1 MKINLIKSLSNIA
14 EQIEIEAGLPAY
26 KAIENIDFENAVLI
40 VNGTKQTSDYIFKS
54 NDIVTVR
61 AMPADLTDTPW
72 WVSTFFIPF
81 GFIIQPAELAYKAR
95 KEAEQAEKELEKIK
109 KLTNAADIDNRPF
122 LRGASNTIATGKS
135 QPYLCGR
142 NFLTLYLFSKPYYKI
157 SGADGEKQEV
167 FNILEGGF
175 KGIVLNKLGIG
186 DTVIKT
192 FSDTTPQNGVYEIN
206 DGLFADGIVEIRQ
219 NGEQFSTLTELNNKV
234 VSNVINR
241 EIERSSKVSAG
252 DAEYL
257 IFSLDPNAQS
267 VEIAIKF
274 PYGLY
279 AYNDDN
285 DKIETS
291 VTITPEYSL
300 DGGSTYTTFS
310 FGNGNT
316 FKRKTTKELRY
327 TANHDFTLS
336 DYATLNENNQTSII
350 VRVRSD
356 GNDDPKIKNDCYLF
370 YYQSKIFDPEKSSA
384 PAGVLDD
391 DGEAGLVPCLN
402 VENRERGFSCIIG
415 MKLKATKNNEKK
427 LTQINYIATSTAR
440 LWDGTAWGN
449 TKQPTRNPA
458 AIALEVLTS
467 DIHPASRYNDS
478 EIDLQ
483 AWGALYEKCERDGIK
498 FDYVITQNQKKNDT
512 LEKIATVCN
521 AAIYKDIYGRIS
533 VAIDQPQENSIAVYN
548 PQNIISITNRKT
560 FSRRVD
566 ALRIKYI
573 DSANDTFKENT
584 YTVTRIE
591 NGQPVAI
598 DENSIIKEV
607 TATGIT
613 EHAQI
618 VKYGRR
624 LMAIDELRQIT
635 TTLQI
640 GNEGTYY
647 TPFAKI
653 SIQDPSLNRDA
664 QDAVLQEVEYYGGLL
679 KKIYL
684 KTPVTFTTARKYGVI
699 VNCTDENGA
708 HPLALKISGSGTTSV
723 LQVETKYREAESVQ
737 PAKNNV
743 LSFGELDNDG
753 EFSKITHDY
762 IITRIERAGAGFT
775 LDLQEY
781 NPAIYESGEIPPYKP
796 IINNTPTPP
805 IGEIPIDAVTR
816 DLLEQRID
824 RVNGDAV
831 QAAIDTVSHGG
842 TFTNV
847 YRVRPPEMTL
857 EEIVAKMDADAR
869 NASASISIS
878 EDEIL
883 LKVEDLDEQQR
894 AFIAITKDQ
903 ILSQVDDMAAELTG
917 LIDIQAGAVTAL
929 VEGGGATGEMSL
941 SLNLPIMITAETRA
955 KFVAASGEDKV
966 AAVYAQIAGS
976 NYYGI
981 RGNAGNTQVKALW
994 DDAVAA
1000 GLLASQIVLNADQ
1013 IQIAGKT
1020 IYTSNKTSIVASEA
1034 AASAQSNAVATA
1046 AADATQ
1052 KANAAQSAA
1061 VATAASQR
1069 EEMATMLGYASYN
1082 AMVQAASKGQTII
1095 DGGYLRTA
1103 LIDVEKLLA
1112 QSITL
1117 RQQGYIQS
1125 ANYAESDGYP
1135 TAGFKLDAGLNII
1148 KAYQMKAVGGD
1159 FKGIKIDT
1167 NSVLTG
1173 FLQTNN
1179 ISTKTIAGVYF
1190 IDQDTGNE
1198 ASSTTNVTMGQV
1210 AYSRNVKRVVKCGKG
1225 KYVIVFKDLDIDY
1238 GEHIE
1243 TTAFACKIIRASD
1256 RLYSVKNPN
1265 GYTLRYGKCTHK
1277 CFVQTAQVKRN
1288 EETGNFE
1295 IDDNSYVCTTL
1306 DANNYPIA
1314 MSSNWWNGGYPEE
1327 WTENG
1332 VRYWAIGITATDNSS
1347 DGFVSL
1353 VGGCQLIIEASRLV

>member
-1 MKINLIKSLSNIA
+1 MKINVIKSLSNIA
-14 EQIEIEAGLPAY
+14 EQIEIEADLPAY
-26 KAIENIDFENAVLI
+26 KALKNIDFENAVLI
-40 VNGTKQTSDYIFKS
+40 VNGKKKTSDYIIKS

-61 AMPADLTDTPW
+61 AMPADLTETPW

-81 GFIIQPAELAYKAR
+81 GFIIQPAQIAYKAR

-175 KGIVLNKLGIG
+175 KGIVLEKLGIG

-192 FSDTTPQNGVYEIN
+192 FSDKTPQNGVYEIN
-206 DGLFADGIVEIRQ
+206 DGLFADGIVEIIQ

-252 DAEYL
+252 DAEDL

-285 DKIETS
+285 DKIETT

-300 DGGSTYTTFS
+300 DGGSTYNTFS
-310 FGNGNT
+310 FDNGNT
-316 FKRKTTKELRY
+316 FRRNTTKELRY
-327 TANHDFTLS
+327 TARYDFTLS
-336 DYATLNENNQTSII
+336 DYETLNNKNQTSII

-356 GNDDPKIKNDCYLF
+356 GNDDPKIRNDCYLF
-370 YYQSKIFDPEKSSA
+370 YYQSKIFDPDKSSA

-402 VENRERGFSCIIG
+402 VEDRERGFSCIIG

-548 PQNIISITNRKT
+548 PQNIISITNRKI

-584 YTVTRIE
+584 YTVTRLE

-664 QDAVLQEVEYYGGLL
+664 QDAVVQEVEYYGGLL

-684 KTPVTFTTARKYGVI
+684 KNPVTFTTARNYGVI

-723 LQVETKYREAESVQ
+723 LQVETNYREAESVQ

-781 NPAIYESGEIPPYKP
+781 NAAIYESGEIPPYKP

-824 RVNGDAV
+824 RVNSDAV
-831 QAAIDTVSHGG
+831 QAAVDTTIKGVR
-842 TFTNV
+842 FTNAYKV
-847 YRVRPPEMTL
+847 KPVEMSL

-883 LKVEDLDEQQR
+883 L
-894 AFIAITKDQ
+894 
-903 ILSQVDDMAAELTG
+903 QVSDMERELTG
-917 LIDIQAGAVTAL
+917 LIDVQAGSVTAL
-929 VEGGGATGEMSL
+929 VEGGGATGQMSV

-955 KFVAASGEDKV
+955 QLVAASTEDKV
-966 AAVYAQIAGS
+966 AAVYAQLEGTDNYAIKGTAS
-976 NYYGI
+976 N
-981 RGNAGNTQVKALW
+981 ADVKALW
-994 DDAVAA
+994 DDAVAGA
-1000 GLLASQIVLNADQ
+1000 LIASQIDL
-1013 IQIAGKT
+1013 
-1020 IYTSNKTSIVASEA
+1020 S
-1034 AASAQSNAVATA
+1034 
-1046 AADATQ
+1046 ATQ
-1052 KANAAQSAA
+1052 INVAAEHVVITGQGS
-1061 VATAASQR
+1061 TQ
-1069 EEMATMLGYASYN
+1069 
-1082 AMVQAASKGQTII
+1082 GQTII

-1103 LIDVEKLLA
+1103 LIDV
-1112 QSITL
+1112 Q
-1117 RQQGYIQS
+1117 
-1125 ANYAESDGYP
+1125 
-1135 TAGFKLDAGLNII
+1135 NI
-1148 KAYQMKAVGGD
+1148 
-1159 FKGIKIDT
+1159 
-1167 NSVLTG
+1167 L
-1173 FLQTNN
+1173 
-1179 ISTKTIAGVYF
+1179 
-1190 IDQDTGNE
+1190 
-1198 ASSTTNVTMGQV
+1198 
-1210 AYSRNVKRVVKCGKG
+1210 
-1225 KYVIVFKDLDIDY
+1225 
-1238 GEHIE
+1238 
-1243 TTAFACKIIRASD
+1243 
-1256 RLYSVKNPN
+1256 VKNI
-1265 GYTLRYGKCTHK
+1265 
-1277 CFVQTAQVKRN
+1277 AVKDKGVIR
-1288 EETGNFE
+1288 
-1295 IDDNSYVCTTL
+1295 S
-1306 DANNYPIA
+1306 NNY
-1314 MSSNWWNGGYPEE
+1314 NGVID
-1327 WTENG
+1327 ENG
-1332 VRYWAIGITATDNSS
+1332 VINTYGTQGWAVDNAGNSDFVNINATGGNFTNVNVSGKIEATDSSFSGTLNCGSLKVLKALTYTNLKQFTTSDSIHDLYYYLQGRGAGTTTKTVAALFSSYANPVMLYGNTVVNNVRLYTTSQTRPFAATFYHVVFNGNIDIYDAIGTGVQQIMLAQNWVVKYSIGEKLTFMLEDLPTSRPVDAGIVWR
-1347 DGFVSL
+1347 DGNTLKIS
-1353 VGGCQLIIEASRLV
+1353 

>member
-1 MKINLIKSLSNIA
+1 MKINVIKSLSNIA
-14 EQIEIEAGLPAY
+14 EQIEIEADLPAY
-26 KAIENIDFENAVLI
+26 KALKNIDFENAVLI
-40 VNGTKQTSDYIFKS
+40 VNGKKKTSDYIIKS

-61 AMPADLTDTPW
+61 AMPADLTETPW

-81 GFIIQPAELAYKAR
+81 GFIIQPAQIAYKAR

-175 KGIVLNKLGIG
+175 KGIVLEKLGID

-192 FSDTTPQNGVYEIN
+192 FSDKTPQNGVYEIN
-206 DGLFADGIVEIRQ
+206 DGLFADGIVEIIQ
-219 NGEQFSTLTELNNKV
+219 NGEQFSTLTELNTKV

-252 DAEYL
+252 DAEDL

-285 DKIETS
+285 DKIETT

-300 DGGSTYTTFS
+300 DGGSTYNTFS
-310 FGNGNT
+310 FDNGNT
-316 FKRKTTKELRY
+316 FRRNTTKELRY
-327 TANHDFTLS
+327 TARHDFTLS
-336 DYATLNENNQTSII
+336 DYETLNDKNQTSII

-356 GNDDPKIKNDCYLF
+356 GNDDPKIRNDCYLF
-370 YYQSKIFDPEKSSA
+370 YYQSKIFDPDKSSA

-402 VENRERGFSCIIG
+402 VEDRERGFSCIIG

-467 DIHPASRYNDS
+467 DIHPASRYNDR

-548 PQNIISITNRKT
+548 PQNIISITNKKT

-584 YTVTRIE
+584 YTVTRLE

-653 SIQDPSLNRDA
+653 SIQDPSLNPDA
-664 QDAVLQEVEYYGGLL
+664 QDAVVQEVEYYGGLL

-684 KTPVTFTTARKYGVI
+684 KNPVTFTTARKYGVI

-723 LQVETKYREAESVQ
+723 LQVETNYREAESVQ

-781 NPAIYESGEIPPYKP
+781 NAAIYESGEIPPYKP

-831 QAAIDTVSHGG
+831 QAAADTIKGVR
-842 TFTNV
+842 FTNV
-847 YRVRPPEMTL
+847 YKVKPVEMSL

-894 AFIAITKDQ
+894 AFISLTKSQ
-903 ILSQVDDMAAELTG
+903 ILAQVDDMAQELTG
-917 LIDIQAGAVTAL
+917 LISVQAGAVTAL
-929 VEGGGATGEMSL
+929 VEGGGGSGSMSL
-941 SLNLPIMITAETRA
+941 SLNLPIMIDATTRA
-955 KFVAASGEDKV
+955 KLVNASTEAKV
-966 AAVYAQIAGS
+966 AAVYALIEGTE
-976 NYYGI
+976 YYGI
-981 RGNAGNTQVKALW
+981 KGNASDQAVKALW
-994 DDAVAA
+994 DDTLSG
-1000 GLLASQIVLNADQ
+1000 GLLASQIILSADQ
-1013 IQIAGKT
+1013 INLAGKT
-1020 IYTSNKTSIVASEA
+1020 IFTSQKTASLA
-1034 AASAQSNAVATA
+1034 NTAQSNAEATA
-1046 AADATQ
+1046 A
-1052 KANAAQSAA
+1052 N
-1061 VATAASQR
+1061 QR
-1069 EEMATMLGYASYN
+1069 NEMATKLGYASYD
-1082 AMVQAASKGQTII
+1082 AMVQAAAKGKTII
-1095 DGGYLRTA
+1095 DGGYLRTS
-1103 LIDVEKLLA
+1103 LIEVDNLLA

-1125 ANYAESDGYP
+1125 ANYTESDGYP
-1135 TAGFKLDAGLNII
+1135 TAGFKLDAENNII

-1159 FKGIKIDT
+1159 FNGITLDT
-1167 NSVLTG
+1167 NSVLRG
-1173 FLQTNN
+1173 FLQTDN
-1179 ISTKTIAGVYF
+1179 IATKTVAGVYF
-1190 IDQDTGNE
+1190 IDQDTNNS
-1198 ASSTTNVTMGQV
+1198 ASATNNITMGKV
-1210 AYSRNVKRVVKCGKG
+1210 AYSHNVKRVTKCGTG
-1225 KYVIVFKDLDIDY
+1225 KYVIIFNDLDIDY
-1238 GEHIE
+1238 GEHIDQ
-1243 TTAFACKIIRASD
+1243 TAFSCKIIRASD
-1256 RLYSVKNPN
+1256 GLYSVKI
-1265 GYTLRYGKCTHK
+1265 GDDATFRYGKCKNK
-1277 CFVQTAQVKRN
+1277 CFVQTAQVIRD
-1288 EETGNFE
+1288 ETGNFK
-1295 IDDNSYVCTTL
+1295 IDDNSYVCITL
-1306 DANNYPIA
+1306 NVNNYPNA
-1314 MSSNWWNGGYPEE
+1314 MYSNWWNGSYPNE

-1332 VRYWAIGITATDNSS
+1332 VRYWAIGITATDNNN
-1347 DGFVSL
+1347 DDFRSL

>member
-1 MKINLIKSLSNIA
+1 MKINVIKSLSNIA
-14 EQIEIEAGLPAY
+14 EQIEIEADLPAY
-26 KAIENIDFENAVLI
+26 KTLKNIDFENAVLI
-40 VNGTKQTSDYIFKS
+40 VNGKKKTSDYIIKS

-61 AMPADLTDTPW
+61 AMPADLKETPW

-81 GFIIQPAELAYKAR
+81 GFIIQPAQIAYKAR
-95 KEAEQAEKELEKIK
+95 KEAEKELEKIK

-175 KGIVLNKLGIG
+175 KGIVLEKLGID

-192 FSDTTPQNGVYEIN
+192 FSDKTPQNGVYEIN
-206 DGLFADGIVEIRQ
+206 DGLFADGIVEIIQ
-219 NGEQFSTLTELNNKV
+219 NGEQFSTLTELNTKV

-252 DAEYL
+252 DAEDL

-285 DKIETS
+285 DKIETT

-300 DGGSTYTTFS
+300 DGGSTYNTFS
-310 FGNGNT
+310 FDNGNT
-316 FKRKTTKELRY
+316 FIRNTTKELRY
-327 TANHDFTLS
+327 TARHDFTLS
-336 DYATLNENNQTSII
+336 DYETLNDKNQTSII

-356 GNDDPKIKNDCYLF
+356 GNDDPKIRNDCYLF
-370 YYQSKIFDPEKSSA
+370 YYQSKIFDPDKSSA

-402 VENRERGFSCIIG
+402 VEDRERGFSCIIG

-427 LTQINYIATSTAR
+427 LTHINYIATSTAR

-467 DIHPASRYNDS
+467 DIHPASRYNDR

-548 PQNIISITNRKT
+548 PQNIISITNKKT

-584 YTVTRIE
+584 YTVTRLE

-653 SIQDPSLNRDA
+653 SIQDPSLNPDA
-664 QDAVLQEVEYYGGLL
+664 QDAVVQEVEYYGGLL

-684 KTPVTFTTARKYGVI
+684 KNPVTFTTARKYGVI

-723 LQVETKYREAESVQ
+723 LQVETNYREAESVQ

-781 NPAIYESGEIPPYKP
+781 NAAIYESGEIPPYKP

-831 QAAIDTVSHGG
+831 QAAVDTIKGVR
-842 TFTNV
+842 FTNV
-847 YRVRPPEMTL
+847 YKVKPVETSL

-883 LKVEDLDEQQR
+883 LKVEDLDKQQR
-894 AFIAITKDQ
+894 AFIALTKDQ
-903 ILSQVDDMAAELTG
+903 ILAQVDDMAQELTG
-917 LIDIQAGAVTAL
+917 LIDVQAGAVTAM
-929 VEGGGATGEMSL
+929 VEGGGAAGEMSL

-955 KFVAASGEDKV
+955 QLVAASTEEKV
-966 AAVYAQIAGS
+966 AAVYAQLEGTS
-976 NYYGI
+976 GEGI
-981 RGNAGNTQVKALW
+981 RYAIKGNASNAAVKALW
-994 DDAVAA
+994 DDAVAGA
-1000 GLLASQIVLNADQ
+1000 LIASQIDL
-1013 IQIAGKT
+1013 T
-1020 IYTSNKTSIVASEA
+1020 
-1034 AASAQSNAVATA
+1034 
-1046 AADATQ
+1046 ATQ
-1052 KANAAQSAA
+1052 INVAAEHVVITGQGS
-1061 VATAASQR
+1061 TQ
-1069 EEMATMLGYASYN
+1069 
-1082 AMVQAASKGQTII
+1082 GQTII

-1103 LIDVEKLLA
+1103 LIDVQNILTKN
-1112 QSITL
+1112 ITVKDKGVL
-1117 RQQGYIQS
+1117 RSSNYNGTIDEDGNITNYGNQGWAVDHAGKSDFVNIRALNTQIMGSLESEDFNPNSHNSGYKFYKDGNTARGIIPLVETYQIKS
-1125 ANYAESDGYP
+1125 TVANKP
-1135 TAGFKLDAGLNII
+1135 VF
-1148 KAYQMKAVGGD
+1148 
-1159 FKGIKIDT
+1159 
-1167 NSVLTG
+1167 
-1173 FLQTNN
+1173 FLQTGLSAVQFIKNGFDMRRYRN
-1179 ISTKTIAGVYF
+1179 WDAIFATLGFYNGRESTDG
-1190 IDQDTGNE
+1190 
-1198 ASSTTNVTMGQV
+1198 
-1210 AYSRNVKRVVKCGKG
+1210 
-1225 KYVIVFKDLDIDY
+1225 YVL
-1238 GEHIE
+1238 
-1243 TTAFACKIIRASD
+1243 C
-1256 RLYSVKNPN
+1256 
-1265 GYTLRYGKCTHK
+1265 
-1277 CFVQTAQVKRN
+1277 
-1288 EETGNFE
+1288 
-1295 IDDNSYVCTTL
+1295 
-1306 DANNYPIA
+1306 
-1314 MSSNWWNGGYPEE
+1314 
-1327 WTENG
+1327 NG
-1332 VRYWAIGITATDNSS
+1332 VINGKNVQYLGIVYSQSACTMSAYGYSGSTFNNVFEEFSYNNKPTATVD
-1347 DGFVSL
+1347 
-1353 VGGCQLIIEASRLV
+1353 IIF

>member
-1 MKINLIKSLSNIA
+1 MKINVIKSLSNIA

-26 KAIENIDFENAVLI
+26 KALKNIDFENAVLI
-40 VNGTKQTSDYIFKS
+40 VNGKKQYSDYIIKS

-61 AMPADLTDTPW
+61 AMPADLTETPW
-72 WVSTFFIPF
+72 WVSTFFVPF
-81 GFIIQPAELAYKAR
+81 GFIIQPAQIAYKAR

-186 DTVIKT
+186 DTTIKV
-192 FSDTTPQNGVYEIN
+192 FNEETPQDGVYTIN
-206 DGLFADGIVEIRQ
+206 DGLFAEGVVEIRQ
-219 NGEQFSTLTELNNKV
+219 NGQLFTTLTELNYKV
-234 VSNVINR
+234 ASNVVNK
-241 EIERSSKVSAG
+241 EIPTRDKIEQG
-252 DAEYL
+252 DEEF
-257 IFSLDPNAQS
+257 IFTLDPNAKNI
-267 VEIAIKF
+267 ELAITF

-279 AYNDDN
+279 AYNDQN
-285 DKIETS
+285 DRVKTS
-291 VTITPEYSL
+291 TTIYPEYSL
-300 DGGSTYTTFS
+300 DGGENFNIIE
-310 FGNGNT
+310 FGTHNVFEGN
-316 FKRKTTKELRY
+316 TTKELRY
-327 TANHDFTLS
+327 VAKHEFTLE
-336 DYATLNENNQTSII
+336 DYKELIKNGQSSII
-350 VRVRSD
+350 MRIRNMGSS
-356 GNDDPKIKNDCYLF
+356 DPKLKTDCYLY
-370 YYQSKIFDPEKSSA
+370 YYQSEIFDPDKSSA
-384 PAGVLDD
+384 PAGVLND
-391 DGEAGLVPCLN
+391 DGKAGLVPCLN
-402 VENRERGFSCIIG
+402 VEDRERGFSCIIG

-483 AWGALYEKCERDGIK
+483 AWGALYKKCERDGIK

-584 YTVTRIE
+584 YTVTRLE

-664 QDAVLQEVEYYGGLL
+664 QDAVVQEVEYYGGLL

-684 KTPVTFTTARKYGVI
+684 KNPVTFTTARKYGVV

-723 LQVETKYREAESVQ
+723 LQVETNYREAESVQ

-796 IINNTPTPP
+796 IVNNTPTPP

-917 LIDIQAGAVTAL
+917 LINVQAGAVTAI
-929 VEGGGATGEMSL
+929 VEGGGAAGQMSL
-941 SLNLPIMITAETRA
+941 SLNLPVTITAETRA

-966 AAVYAQIAGS
+966 AAVYALIKGT

-994 DDAVAA
+994 DDAVTA

-1034 AASAQSNAVATA
+1034 AASAQSKAETTAETNRQALINAISQSTTA
-1046 AADATQ
+1046 
-1052 KANAAQSAA
+1052 
-1061 VATAASQR
+1061 
-1069 EEMATMLGYASYN
+1069 
-1082 AMVQAASKGQTII
+1082 GQTVI

-1103 LIDVEKLLA
+1103 LIDVENILTKKIFIKDKGVILSNNYNGKIDQNGVITEYGTSGWA
-1112 QSITL
+1112 IDHAGKSDFAKMRASSASITGSIESEHFDPNNKNYGYKFYEDGNVARGIIPL
-1117 RQQGYIQS
+1117 LESYQIKSTVANKPVFFFNRGLAASAFTKIGAITRYTKWMSIFNALGLLDGRTSTDGFILCNGYINTKIVQ
-1125 ANYAESDGYP
+1125 Y
-1135 TAGFKLDAGLNII
+1135 LQII
-1148 KAYQMKAVGGD
+1148 Y
-1159 FKGIKIDT
+1159 
-1167 NSVLTG
+1167 SP
-1173 FLQTNN
+1173 
-1179 ISTKTIAGVYF
+1179 
-1190 IDQDTGNE
+1190 E
-1198 ASSTTNVTMGQV
+1198 ASSIS
-1210 AYSRNVKRVVKCGKG
+1210 AYGYNGYKFNNIYKE
-1225 KYVIVFKDLDIDY
+1225 FNY
-1238 GEHIE
+1238 GEEPADEVDIL
-1243 TTAFACKIIRASD
+1243 F
-1256 RLYSVKNPN
+1256 
-1265 GYTLRYGKCTHK
+1265 
-1277 CFVQTAQVKRN
+1277 
-1288 EETGNFE
+1288 
-1295 IDDNSYVCTTL
+1295 
-1306 DANNYPIA
+1306 
-1314 MSSNWWNGGYPEE
+1314 
-1327 WTENG
+1327 
-1332 VRYWAIGITATDNSS
+1332 
-1347 DGFVSL
+1347 
-1353 VGGCQLIIEASRLV
+1353 